1 MPAQHIQKPDGV
13 TCLGNNMENSFAS
26 KPLLR
31 MLRVADQACTAHAIL
46 RDKYRRLYV
55 GLDCVTLLMLTW
67 ILMMVFVQ
75 PEIAVQLSPSFVNQT
90 IWIGILSFLVFV
102 LTFVQFVVDWRGCCQ
117 DHHQAVVAL
126 SAFVKEYRAKKNSV
140 DMILLDK
147 AALQYRLVSDTLI
160 QIPENDFLRL
170 KRKHLIKVEISRQ
183 LDTAPGTSIFLL
195 SLRLWFR
202 DNSPFRMETKKS
214 CGEDDH
220 ET

>member
-1 MPAQHIQKPDGV
+1 
-13 TCLGNNMENSFAS
+13 
-26 KPLLR
+26 
-31 MLRVADQACTAHAIL
+31 
-46 RDKYRRLYV
+46 
-55 GLDCVTLLMLTW
+55 
-67 ILMMVFVQ
+67 
-75 PEIAVQLSPSFVNQT
+75 
-90 IWIGILSFLVFV
+90 
-102 LTFVQFVVDWRGCCQ
+102 
-117 DHHQAVVAL
+117 
-126 SAFVKEYRAKKNSV
+126 
-140 DMILLDK
+140 MILLDK